1 MDKLI
6 IASTRENAGK
16 TSVIIGMAKTLG
28 KSFGYLKP
36 FGDRLF
42 YQKKRLWD
50 YDSALMV
57 NIFDLEGNPEDMS
70 MAFEHAKVRYM
81 YDEETTKKKL
91 SEMISDIGESKDL
104 VFIEGGKDLMYG
116 ASVRLDA
123 ISLTRHVNGELL
135 IVVSGDEGIIMDDL
149 SFVKRYVDVTDINF
163 KGVII
168 NKVRDLDDFE
178 DTCLDSIKKMGIDV
192 IGIIP
197 QKPQLTYIS
206 VNNLI
211 EHLFVKVIAGEEGL
225 DNVVKNIFI
234 GAMNADDAHLD
245 PLFERE
251 RKLIITSGDRSDM
264 ILTALESDT
273 AGIILTNNIVPAP
286 NIISKAAESNIPLL
300 LVSEDTYQVASRIDR
315 MDSVLSKNETEKIDL
330 LGKLVE
336 EYVDK
341 EKM

>member
-28 KSFGYLKP
+28 RSFGYLKP

-42 YQKKRLWD
+42 YRKKRLWD

-57 NIFDLEGNPEDMS
+57 NLFDLEANPEDMS

-81 YDEETTKKKL
+81 YDDETTKIKL
-91 SEMISDIGESKDL
+91 SEMISAIGNSKDL

-116 ASVRLDA
+116 ASVRLDT
-123 ISLTRHVNGELL
+123 ISLARYVDGELL

-149 SFVKRYVDVTDINF
+149 SFVKKYVDITDINL

-168 NKVRDLDDFE
+168 NKVRDTDDFK
-178 DTCLDSIKKMGIDV
+178 DNCLDSIKKMGIDV

-197 QKPQLTYIS
+197 RKPQLTHIS

-211 EHLFVKVIAGEEGL
+211 EHLFVKVIAGEEEL
-225 DNVVKNIFI
+225 DRVIKNIFI
-234 GAMNADDAHLD
+234 GAMNADAAQLD
-245 PLFERE
+245 PLFKRE
-251 RKLIITSGDRSDM
+251 GKLVITSGDRSDM
-264 ILTALESDT
+264 MLAALESDT
-273 AGIILTNNIVPAP
+273 SCIILTNNIIPSSS
-286 NIISKAAESNIPLL
+286 IIAKASESNIPLL
-300 LVSEDTYQVASRIDR
+300 LVSEDTYQIASQIDR
-315 MDSVLSKNETEKIDL
+315 
-330 LGKLVE
+330 KLP
-336 EYVDK
+336 YCQ
-341 EKM
+341 KMKQKRLIC